1 VVKIKRYWGDGGM
14 EKDGSW
20 EAGKLGSWEVKKCLR
35 HFVPF
40 LVLSAFRK
48 IRSEEALRG
57 AQRTPF

>member
-1 VVKIKRYWGDGGM
+1 MGEWEKR
-14 EKDGSW
+14 

-35 HFVPF
+35 HGVPF